1 MQIGFDR
8 LEPYHIKDIGLAEH
22 GRIVIEWAES
32 RMPVLMGLR
41 KRFESERP
49 LANLQVGACLH
60 VTKETA
66 VLVETM
72 VRGGAK
78 IALCGSN
85 PLSTQD
91 DAAAGLAKAGVNVF
105 AWRGQTSDEYYDCI
119 RNVLAYETKVTLDDG
134 ADLVSTVHRERIDLI
149 RGMFG
154 GTEETTTGVVRL
166 RSMAKDRALKYPI
179 IAVNDAQSKSLFD
192 NPLGTGQSALDGIIR
207 ATNVLFAGKD
217 VIIAGYGRVGSGIAE
232 RAKGHGARVT
242 IVESNPINA
251 LRAAM
256 SGFRVMTMKEAA
268 RYADIIVTA
277 TGDMNVVRKEHFLEM
292 KDKAILAN
300 AGHFDV
306 EISKPDLE
314 EVSISKRRLGP
325 CVDEYTLK
333 SGRRLFLL
341 AEGRLVNL
349 GCAEGHPSEVM
360 DLSFSIQ
367 LLSVEYIL
375 KNRGKLEPTVIDVPR
390 DVDLEVASLKLQ
402 AMGASTEEL
411 TEEQKHYLASWE
423 LGTE

>member
-1 MQIGFDR
+1 MNSHR
-8 LEPYHIKDIGLAEH
+8 VKDINLSEG
-22 GRIVIEWAES
+22 GRVAIEWAES

-41 KRFESERP
+41 KNFESEKP
-49 LANLQVGACLH
+49 LAELQIAACLH

-66 VLVETM
+66 VLVETLIQ
-72 VRGGAK
+72 GGAK
-78 IALCGSN
+78 VALCGSN

-91 DAAAGLAKAGVNVF
+91 NIASALAKTGVNVF
-105 AWRGQTSDEYYDCI
+105 AWRGQASNEYYDCI
-119 RNVLAYETKVTLDDG
+119 EKVLSYKPNVTLDDG
-134 ADLVSTVHRERIDLI
+134 ADLVSTVHREHTDMIEGI
-149 RGMFG
+149 FG

-166 RSMAKDRALKYPI
+166 RAMAKDGALKYPI

-217 VIIAGYGRVGSGIAE
+217 VVVVGFGRVGSGIAE

-242 IVESNPINA
+242 IVETNPISA
-251 LRAAM
+251 LKAAM
-256 SGFRVMTMKEAA
+256 SGYKVTTMKDAA
-268 RYADIIVTA
+268 RYADIVITA
-277 TGDMNVVRKEHFLEM
+277 TGDINVVRKEHLLEM

-314 EVSISKRRLGP
+314 EVSVEKRKLGF
-325 CVDEYTLK
+325 CIDEYKLK
-333 SGRRLFLL
+333 NNKRVFLL

-349 GCAEGHPSEVM
+349 GCAEGHPSDVM

-367 LLSVEYIL
+367 LLCVEYIL
-375 KNRGKLEPTVIDVPR
+375 KNKGKLVSTVLDVPK
-390 DVDLEVASLKLQ
+390 DVDLEVARLKLHS
-402 AMGASTEEL
+402 MGISIEEL
-411 TEEQKHYLASWE
+411 TEEQKRYLTSWE
-423 LGTE
+423 MGTL

>member
-1 MQIGFDR
+1 LD
-8 LEPYHIKDIGLAEH
+8 PYHVKDISLAER
-22 GRIVIEWAES
+22 GRVVVEWAES

-41 KRFESERP
+41 ERFERDKP
-49 LANLQVGACLH
+49 LIDLQVGACLH

-72 VRGGAK
+72 ALGGAK
-78 IALCGSN
+78 VALCGSN

-91 DAAAGLAKAGVNVF
+91 DVASALARFGVNVF

-119 RNVLAYETKVTLDDG
+119 RSVLAYKPKVTLDDG
-134 ADLVSTVHRERIDLI
+134 ADLVSTIHRERPDLI
-149 RGMFG
+149 SGMFG

-166 RSMAKDRALKYPI
+166 RAMAKDGALKYPI
-179 IAVNDAQSKSLFD
+179 VAVNDAQSKSLFD

-217 VIIAGYGRVGSGIAE
+217 VVIVGYGRVGSGIAE

-242 IVESNPINA
+242 IVEANPINA

-256 SGFRVMTMKEAA
+256 SGFKVTTMKDAA
-268 RYADIIVTA
+268 RCADILITA
-277 TGDMNVVRKEHFLEM
+277 TGDLNVVRKEHFMEM

-314 EVSISKRRLGP
+314 QIAVSKRRLNP
-325 CVDEYTLK
+325 CVDQYTLK
-333 SGRRLFLL
+333 GGQRLFLL

-367 LLSVEYIL
+367 LLSVEHIL
-375 KNRGKLEPTVIDVPR
+375 KNRGKLRPTVVDVPK
-390 DVDLEVASLKLQ
+390 DVDFEVARLKLQ
-402 AMGASTEEL
+402 AMNARIEEL
-411 TEEQKHYLASWE
+411 TDEQKHYLASWE
-423 LGTE
+423 MGTG

>member
-1 MQIGFDR
+1 
-8 LEPYHIKDIGLAEH
+8 
-22 GRIVIEWAES
+22 
-32 RMPVLMGLR
+32 
-41 KRFESERP
+41 
-49 LANLQVGACLH
+49 
-60 VTKETA
+60 
-66 VLVETM
+66 M

-78 IALCGSN
+78 VALCGSN

-91 DAAAGLAKAGVNVF
+91 DVAAGLAKAGVNVF

-119 RNVLAYETKVTLDDG
+119 RNVLAYEPKVTLDDG
-134 ADLVSTVHRERIDLI
+134 ADLVSTVHRERTDLI

-390 DVDLEVASLKLQ
+390 DVDLEVATLKLQ

>member
-1 MQIGFDR
+1 
-8 LEPYHIKDIGLAEH
+8 
-22 GRIVIEWAES
+22 
-32 RMPVLMGLR
+32 MPVLIELR
-41 KRFESERP
+41 KRFETQRP
-49 LANLQVGACLH
+49 LAKLQVGACLH

-66 VLVETM
+66 VLVEAM
-72 VRGGAK
+72 VRAGAK
-78 IALCGSN
+78 VALCGSN

-91 DAAAGLAKAGVNVF
+91 NVAAALAKAGVNVF

-119 RNVLAYETKVTLDDG
+119 RDVLAYEPRITLDDG
-134 ADLVSTVHRERIDLI
+134 ADLVSTVHRERTDLI
-149 RGMFG
+149 GGMFG

-166 RSMAKDRALKYPI
+166 RAMATNKALKYPV

-207 ATNVLFAGKD
+207 ATNVLVAGKD
-217 VIIAGYGRVGSGIAE
+217 VVIVGYGKVGSGIAE
-232 RAKGHGARVT
+232 RAKGHGARVA

-256 SGFRVMTMKEAA
+256 SGFRVVTMKDAA
-268 RYADIIVTA
+268 RFGDIIVTA
-277 TGDMNVVRKEHFLEM
+277 TGDINVVRKEHFLGM
-292 KDKAILAN
+292 KDKTILAN

-314 EVSISKRRLGP
+314 EVSVTKRSVNA

-333 SGRRLFLL
+333 NGRKLFLL
-341 AEGRLVNL
+341 ADGRLVNL
-349 GCAEGHPSEVM
+349 SCAEGHPSEVM

-367 LLSVEYIL
+367 LLSVEHIF
-375 KNRGKLEPTVIDVPR
+375 KNRGKLLPTVIDVPR
-390 DVDLEVASLKLQ
+390 DIDLDVARLKLH
-402 AMGASTEEL
+402 AMGADLEEL

-423 LGTE
+423 TGTE